1 MNDKVWEEVA
11 HDLGYIDRDAMENA
25 VLNQGYFYVDILN
38 NLLQQINKDTNVYE
52 GVIADGVDIVKQ
64 LIIKYRDEQLSKME
78 RQTILRR
85 NRY

>member
-11 HDLGYIDRDAMENA
+11 HDLGYIDKDAMENA
-25 VLNQGYFYVDILN
+25 ILNQGYFYVDILN
-38 NLLQQINKDTNVYE
+38 NLLQQISQDTDVYE
-52 GVIADGVDIVKQ
+52 GVIADGVDLVKR

-78 RQTILRR
+78 RQTRLRG